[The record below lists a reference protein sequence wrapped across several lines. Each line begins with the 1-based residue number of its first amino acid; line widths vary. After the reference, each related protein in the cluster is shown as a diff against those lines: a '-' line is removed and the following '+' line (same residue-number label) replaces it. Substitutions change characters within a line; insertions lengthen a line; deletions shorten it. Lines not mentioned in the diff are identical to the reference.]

1 MKNKSSL
8 KQEFI
13 NKYGDGL
20 QFSEKDKK
28 GVFLKMEKQQKPKRI
43 KLIPA
48 LTLAALPLIA
58 TILIISSNSSINNL
72 PEKPLS
78 STIAD
83 RDEAVH
89 NPLGDAGLQNLHN
102 EGKFQEINQTVED
115 NGIAVTIHEALYDG
129 DRIALIYSAKKNN
142 EPMERPYFYD
152 RLTVNGDNSYNYS
165 GGARSIDNG
174 PRYLHQIHPS
184 EDWPDQFELG
194 VQLFSVGEQK
204 GEWNFEFPIEKAV
217 DALELQP
224 TDTASNE
231 EWTVTL
237 EKAALSQS
245 STFLKVNMAT
255 PGLKEEVMG
264 HLDRFIFEVKDNKG
278 NILPF
283 MTMGGTSGDDIT
295 GEYIEKYRLY
305 YEPMSKLPESLSIQ
319 PYIEDADY
327 HEALDSPLKQELPF
341 YLPQDKYGGITIT
354 DIQQKQ
360 GETWIKYKADGPP
373 SLTRSHLSLK
383 KKGETAEIERLDNY
397 TSDQQGYILAR
408 FKTNDSLDELVASI
422 IKSDIKKLDGLTLE
436 VDVK

>member
-1 MKNKSSL
+1 MNNKSSL
-8 KQEFI
+8 KKEFI
-13 NKYGDGL
+13 NQYGDGL

-28 GVFLKMEKQQKPKRI
+28 GVFIKMEKQQKPNRI

-78 STIAD
+78 STIED
-83 RDEAVH
+83 KDNAVH

-129 DRIALIYSAKKNN
+129 DRIALIYSAEKNN
-142 EPMERPYFYD
+142 QPMERPHFSD
-152 RLTVNGDNSYNYS
+152 RLTVNGDDSYNYS
-165 GGARSIDNG
+165 GSGREIDNG
-174 PRYLHQIHPS
+174 PRYLHQIQPTV
-184 EDWPDQFELG
+184 DWPDQFRLG
-194 VQLFSVGEQK
+194 IHMMAIGEQK
-204 GEWNFEFPIEKAV
+204 GEWNFEIPIEKAV
-217 DALELQP
+217 DAFELRP
-224 TDTASNE
+224 TDTASNDS
-231 EWTVTL
+231 WTMNL
-237 EKAALSQS
+237 EKAAISES
-245 STFLKVNMAT
+245 STFLKINMAR

-264 HLDRFIFEVKDNKG
+264 PHDRFIFEVKDNKG
-278 NILPF
+278 NVLQL
-283 MTMGGTSGDDIT
+283 MNMGGTSG
-295 GEYIEKYRLY
+295 ENIEGIYTERYRLY
-305 YEPMSKLPESLSIQ
+305 YEPFSKLPGTLSIQ

-327 HEALDSPLKQELPF
+327 RETVNSPLKQDLPF

-436 VDVK
+436 VDVE

>member
-20 QFSEKDKK
+20 HFSESDKK

-48 LTLAALPLIA
+48 LTLTALPLIA
-58 TILIISSNSSINNL
+58 TILIISSNSSIINH

-83 RDEAVH
+83 RDETVH

-142 EPMERPYFYD
+142 VPMERPYFYD

-174 PRYLHQIHPS
+174 PRYLHQIQPS

-217 DALELQP
+217 DALELRP
-224 TDTASNE
+224 TDSASKD
-231 EWTVTL
+231 EWTVNL
-237 EKAALSQS
+237 EKAAFSQS

-264 HLDRFIFEVKDNKG
+264 QQDRFIFEVKDNKG

-283 MTMGGTSGDDIT
+283 MIMGGTSGDDIA

-397 TSDQQGYILAR
+397 TSDEQGYILAR
-408 FKTNDSLDELVASI
+408 FKTNDSLDELIVSI
-422 IKSDIKKLDGLTLE
+422 FKSNIKKLDGLTLQ

>member
-13 NKYGDGL
+13 NQYGDGL
-20 QFSEKDKK
+20 QFSESDKK

-58 TILIISSNSSINNL
+58 TILIISSNSSINNH

-142 EPMERPYFYD
+142 VPMERPYFYD
-152 RLTVNGDNSYNYS
+152 KLTVNGDDSYNYS
-165 GGARSIDNG
+165 GGTQSIDKG
-174 PRYLHQIHPS
+174 HRYLHQIHPS
-184 EDWPDQFELG
+184 ADWPDQFELG

-217 DALELQP
+217 DAIELRP
-224 TDTASNE
+224 TDTASND

-245 STFLKVNMAT
+245 STLLKVNMAT
-255 PGLKEEVMG
+255 PGSKEEVMG

-283 MTMGGTSGDDIT
+283 MTMGGTSGDDIA

-360 GETWIKYKADGPP
+360 GETRIKYKADGPP

-408 FKTNDSLDELVASI
+408 FKTNDSLDELIVSI
-422 IKSDIKKLDGLTLE
+422 FKSNIKKLDGLTLE